1 MKLDAGSL
9 RYMSP
14 DDFRVL
20 AAVEAGMRNHDL
32 VPTELISS
40 SAGVRG
46 GGAHKILGN
55 LLRLKLVYHESRQYD
70 GYRLTYGGYDFLALR
85 SLLRMGAVSG
95 VGMQIG
101 VGKESDIFLA
111 TNEDG
116 EQLVLKLQR
125 LGRTSF
131 RAIKKVRSA
140 GQGGGLGVARLPA
153 GLSSRCVRR
162 PPISLRPPHTFPPP
176 LSPRPPCRSATTS
189 STAAL
194 PHGSTCPSSAR

>member
-131 RAIKKVRSA
+131 RAIKKVRPG
-140 GQGGGLGVARLPA
+140 GQGGGRGEAMSPA
-153 GLSSRCVRR
+153 G
-162 PPISLRPPHTFPPP
+162 
-176 LSPRPPCRSATTS
+176 
-189 STAAL
+189 
-194 PHGSTCPSSAR
+194 